1 MFTATLTQHDK
12 EKTMSPAMS
21 ALQSVGITNAILI
34 LGVLFAVAAGVIG
47 LFWHYILPGAIII
60 GVLCLF
66 LPPSSGDVTAKFDK
80 TEQVTTTVK
89 EEVFDERQAY
99 MKDCMEVAEYPMA
112 KCAALWEH
120 REESEPVVTKT
131 KVDKVDTSELQLLDV
146 DNREYKARRA
156 AALQKPNAVVG
167 HVTFR

>member
-1 MFTATLTQHDK
+1 
-12 EKTMSPAMS
+12 MSPAMS
-21 ALQSVGITNAILI
+21 ALQSVGVTNAILI

-66 LPPSSGDVTAKFDK
+66 LPPSADK
-80 TEQVTTTVK
+80 TTEAKAPVQVETVVK
-89 EEVFDERQAY
+89 QETFDERQAY
-99 MKDCMEVAEYPMA
+99 MKDCMEVSEYPMA
-112 KCAALWEH
+112 KCAALWDH

-131 KVDKVDTSELQLLDV
+131 KVDKVDTSELQLIDV
-146 DNREYKARRA
+146 DNTEYKARRA
-156 AALQKPNAVVG
+156 EALQKPNAVVG

>member
-1 MFTATLTQHDK
+1 
-12 EKTMSPAMS
+12 MSPAMS
-21 ALQSVGITNAILI
+21 ALQSVGVTNAILI

-66 LPPSSGDVTAKFDK
+66 LPPSSGDNTVKVDK
-80 TEQVTTTVK
+80 TEQVTVVGK
-89 EEVFDERQAY
+89 DEVMDERQEY
-99 MKDCMEVAEYPMA
+99 MKDCMEVAQYPMT

-120 REESEPVVTKT
+120 REESEPVVTNT
-131 KVDKVDTSELQLLDV
+131 KVDKVDTSELQLIDV